1 MKSPQSQNSYRVY
14 YDEEKD
20 KYYRLNKITGSVE
33 SSYKSGK
40 VPAKFNPDITGAS
53 FINRK
58 LKDKK
63 HSNFKISQSDDNTKQ

>member
-1 MKSPQSQNSYRVY
+1 MLKSPQSQNSYRVY

-40 VPAKFNPDITGAS
+40 VPAKFDP
-53 FINRK
+53 
-58 LKDKK
+58 
-63 HSNFKISQSDDNTKQ
+63 